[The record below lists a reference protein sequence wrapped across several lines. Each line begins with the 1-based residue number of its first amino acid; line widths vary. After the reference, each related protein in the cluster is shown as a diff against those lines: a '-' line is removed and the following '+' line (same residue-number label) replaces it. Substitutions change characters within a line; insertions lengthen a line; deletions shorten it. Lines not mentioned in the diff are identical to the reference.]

1 MSIEKPVKNI
11 EQLEEFIK
19 HNLKLGYLK
28 PEMTINDLLQFTK
41 NIKESYLPLMQK
53 IKDKYY

>member
-1 MSIEKPVKNI
+1 MKKPIENI
-11 EQLEEFIK
+11 EQLEEFIN

-28 PEMTINDLLQFTK
+28 PEMTIIDLLQFTK
-41 NIKESYLPLMQK
+41 NMKEDYLPLMQK